1 MGAAGAI
8 LGVTEAYKRDTNIK
22 KMSLEGGASQDDNG
36 KLYMHPNVQ
45 IAEKKKTGQRIPAC
59 CWNVWILQDIW
70 RTSLG

>member
-8 LGVTEAYKRDTNIK
+8 LGITEAYKRDTNIK

-45 IAEKKKTGQRIPAC
+45 IAAKKNWTKNTCMLLKCLDFARHLK
-59 CWNVWILQDIW
+59 N
-70 RTSLG
+70 